1 MTEREIK
8 TAKHFNCL
16 ALTEN
21 IERELLKLPDVVG
34 VEFDLNG
41 MEYNQFIVLT
51 KYDIPVSAPLLHYF
65 RRREK
70 LVNNVI
76 DLMRRNGF
84 HKTEDRVE
92 DYGEH
97 FYFVFHKM
105 KG

>member
-41 MEYNQFIVLT
+41 MEYDQFIILT
-51 KYDIPVSAPLLHYF
+51 KYDIPGSAPTLDYF
-65 RRREK
+65 RRRRE

-76 DLMRRNGF
+76 NLMSKKGF
-84 HKTEDRVE
+84 YKTEDRVE

-97 FYFVFHKM
+97 FYFVFRK
-105 KG
+105 K

>member
-41 MEYNQFIVLT
+41 MEYDQFIILT
-51 KYDIPVSAPLLHYF
+51 KYDIPGSAPTLDYF
-65 RRREK
+65 RRRRE

-76 DLMRRNGF
+76 NLMSRKGF